1 MNIEEFIAA
10 FKEELE
16 IDATITPET
25 EFMALED
32 WSSLSMMELIVL
44 MNESF
49 DKTYK
54 VSDIRNCS
62 TIADLFALASA

>member
-16 IDATITPET
+16 IDAAITPET